1 MSHVTSTI
9 YVLTQRNFENCMCCM
24 LLRFHY
30 TATRAQ
36 LDPWSYYLG
45 PYGQSSRRIFKDIA
59 SFCIFFTLREAQ
71 FC

>member
-1 MSHVTSTI
+1 MQAHKKSKTQN
-9 YVLTQRNFENCMCCM
+9 QRNFEFCMCGM
-24 LLRFHY
+24 LLCFQY